1 MVTLTNRGVA
11 VMASK
16 DQRSR
21 SQEWKICER
30 QLSCQSAYLIHII
43 LLLLLLLL
51 ITMMMLLMMMTMTMK
66 TTMSQMTDT
75 NQ

>member
-43 LLLLLLLL
+43 LLLLLL

>member
-43 LLLLLLLL
+43 LLLLLLL